1 MKRWIRQ
8 EGKEALSQRY
18 HFRSTREIIRAC
30 EEGQLPDKVMFNFHP
45 QRWTDSPAL
54 WAQELVMQ
62 NLKNVA
68 KKEVEAGW
76 GVGVL
81 FFFLFLRLLLLEI
94 NLSLKHYVKDRSYKK
109 CRTSSE

>member
-1 MKRWIRQ
+1 MKRWIGKV
-8 EGKEALSQRY
+8 GKEEWSQR
-18 HFRSTREIIRAC
+18 HRVRSAREAIRAC
-30 EEGQLPDKVMFNFHP
+30 EEEKLPDKVMFNFHP

-68 KKEVEAGW
+68 KKGAEAGS

-81 FFFLFLRLLLLEI
+81 FFFLFLTILSIGI
-94 NLSLKHYVKDRSYKK
+94 NYRFKHYGKDRS
-109 CRTSSE
+109 

>member
-1 MKRWIRQ
+1 M
-8 EGKEALSQRY
+8 SQRY

-68 KKEVEAGW
+68 KKGAEAGS

-81 FFFLFLRLLLLEI
+81 FFFLFLTILSIGI
-94 NLSLKHYVKDRSYKK
+94 NYRFKHYGKDRS
-109 CRTSSE
+109 

>member
-1 MKRWIRQ
+1 MKLSMRQ
-8 EGKEALSQRY
+8 ARMDALSQRY
-18 HFRSTREIIRAC
+18 SFRGTREIIRAC

-68 KKEVEAGW
+68 KKGAEAGS

-81 FFFLFLRLLLLEI
+81 FFFLFLTILSIGI
-94 NLSLKHYVKDRSYKK
+94 NYRFKHYGKDRS
-109 CRTSSE
+109 

>member
-18 HFRSTREIIRAC
+18 HFRSTREIVRAC
-30 EEGQLPDKVMFNFHP
+30 EEGQLADKVMFKFDT

-62 NLKNVA
+62 KLKDVA
-68 KKEVEAGW
+68 KKGAEAGS

-81 FFFLFLRLLLLEI
+81 FFFLFLTI
-94 NLSLKHYVKDRSYKK
+94 LSIGNNYRFKHYGKDRS
-109 CRTSSE
+109 